1 MRLIS
6 RSPVFLGLF
15 LDLQNIATSL
25 AQESILVQ
33 SDMSLYSSGNF
44 LVRTE
49 NVMTASYVKHSE
61 LAAALRWQME
71 MGVDTALVDNPAP
84 QAELQTTPFKVGVKQ
99 QNKPTLAGLLSAAAA
114 PSDDILPVLF
124 SAQTLGS
131 DLDAVKT
138 LHALRNAMA
147 GFDGCALKKTASN
160 LVFADGNPE
169 AKIMIIG
176 EAPGGDEDRMG
187 LPFVGAAGQLLD
199 KMLAAIGLDRQH
211 VYITNILPW
220 RPPGNRTP
228 SSEEVALL
236 WPFLRRHI
244 QLVAP
249 KVIFALGGS
258 SAKLLLNT
266 TAGILKLRGQVQEI
280 DFGGAGQANVIP
292 VLPSLHPAYL
302 LRAPKMKQQAF
313 YDLLTLKSMCRE

>member
-1 MRLIS
+1 
-6 RSPVFLGLF
+6 
-15 LDLQNIATSL
+15 
-25 AQESILVQ
+25 
-33 SDMSLYSSGNF
+33 
-44 LVRTE
+44 
-49 NVMTASYVKHSE
+49 MTASYVTHSE

-71 MGVDTALVDNPAP
+71 MGVDVALVDSPAP
-84 QAELQTTPFKVGVKQ
+84 QAELQTTSLKVGVQQ
-99 QNKPTLAGLLSAAAA
+99 QNKPPAAGPLSAAAA

-124 SAQTLGS
+124 SSQTPGS
-131 DLDAVKT
+131 DLAAVKT
-138 LHALRNAMA
+138 LDALRNAMA

-244 QLVAP
+244 QLIAP

-266 TAGILKLRGQVQEI
+266 TTGILKLRGQVQEI
-280 DFGGAGQANVIP
+280 DFGDAGQANVIP

-313 YDLLTLKSMCRE
+313 YDLLALKSMCRE

>member
-1 MRLIS
+1 M
-6 RSPVFLGLF
+6 
-15 LDLQNIATSL
+15 
-25 AQESILVQ
+25 
-33 SDMSLYSSGNF
+33 SD
-44 LVRTE
+44 
-49 NVMTASYVKHSE
+49 
-61 LAAALRWQME
+61 
-71 MGVDTALVDNPAP
+71 
-84 QAELQTTPFKVGVKQ
+84 
-99 QNKPTLAGLLSAAAA
+99 
-114 PSDDILPVLF
+114 
-124 SAQTLGS
+124 
-131 DLDAVKT
+131 
-138 LHALRNAMA
+138 
-147 GFDGCALKKTASN
+147 FDGCALKKTASN

-228 SSEEVALL
+228 STEEVGLM

-244 QLVAP
+244 QLIAP

-266 TAGILKLRGQVQEI
+266 TTGILKLRGHVQEI
-280 DFGGAGQANVIP
+280 DFGEVGQENLIP

-313 YDLLTLKSMCRE
+313 YDLLALKSMCRE

>member
-1 MRLIS
+1 
-6 RSPVFLGLF
+6 
-15 LDLQNIATSL
+15 
-25 AQESILVQ
+25 
-33 SDMSLYSSGNF
+33 
-44 LVRTE
+44 
-49 NVMTASYVKHSE
+49 MTASYVKHSE

-71 MGVDTALVDNPAP
+71 MGVDTALFDSPAP
-84 QAELQTTPFKVGVKQ
+84 QARLQTTPFKVDVLQ
-99 QNKPTLAGLLSAAAA
+99 QNQLLTAS
-114 PSDDILPVLF
+114 PLSGPKTSLDTISPVLT
-124 SAQTLGS
+124 SVQTS
-131 DLDAVKT
+131 KPDLVAVKT
-138 LHALRNAMA
+138 LDALRQAMA
-147 GFDGCALKKTASN
+147 DFDGCALKKTASN

-187 LPFVGAAGQLLD
+187 LPFVGVAGQLLD
-199 KMLAAIGLDRQH
+199 KMLASIGLDRQH

-244 QLVAP
+244 QLKTP
-249 KVIFALGGS
+249 QVIFALGGS

-266 TAGILKLRGQVQEI
+266 TNGILKLRGQVQKI
-280 DFGGAGQANVIP
+280 DFGDEGQPNVIP

-313 YDLLTLKSMCRE
+313 HDLLALKSMCRG

>member
-1 MRLIS
+1 
-6 RSPVFLGLF
+6 
-15 LDLQNIATSL
+15 
-25 AQESILVQ
+25 
-33 SDMSLYSSGNF
+33 
-44 LVRTE
+44 
-49 NVMTASYVKHSE
+49 MTASYVTHSE
-61 LAAALRWQME
+61 LAAALRLQME
-71 MGVDTALVDNPAP
+71 MGVDAALVDSSAT
-84 QAELQTTPFKVGVKQ
+84 QGELQTTSLKVDVQQ
-99 QNKPTLAGLLSAAAA
+99 QNKPPESGPLSAAAA
-114 PSDDILPVLF
+114 PSDDIYPVLF
-124 SAQTLGS
+124 SAQTPGS
-131 DLDAVKT
+131 DLAAVKT
-138 LHALRNAMA
+138 LDALRNAMA

-244 QLVAP
+244 QLIAP

-266 TAGILKLRGQVQEI
+266 KAGILKLRGQIQEI
-280 DFGGAGQANVIP
+280 DFGEVGQANVIP

-313 YDLLTLKSMCRE
+313 YDLLALKSMCRE